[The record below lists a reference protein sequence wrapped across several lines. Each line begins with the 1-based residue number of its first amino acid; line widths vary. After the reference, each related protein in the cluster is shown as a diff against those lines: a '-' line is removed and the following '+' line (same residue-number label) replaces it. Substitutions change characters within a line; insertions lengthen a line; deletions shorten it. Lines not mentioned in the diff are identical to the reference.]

1 VILAA
6 ENENAGGKPAEELNE
21 SRPETFC
28 SWNLILRKLIPRSRS
43 MKKYL
48 VAAVLVAA
56 FAGPALAEQF
66 YVAFDPAS
74 HKCTMMHSEP
84 AAPMKSMGAFKTEA
98 EAKAAMASM
107 KECTP

>member
-1 VILAA
+1 
-6 ENENAGGKPAEELNE
+6 
-21 SRPETFC
+21 
-28 SWNLILRKLIPRSRS
+28 

-74 HKCTMMHSEP
+74 HKCTMMHSQP
-84 AAPMKSMGAFKTEA
+84 AAPMKSMGAFRA
-98 EAKAAMASM
+98 
-107 KECTP
+107 